1 MKTPLILRILLY
13 AVLLAIG
20 IIVGIAIQHYKN
32 IPLSTE
38 VNLID
43 LATLVVTVF
52 LAVYIPEVLDQRL
65 QNTQDKKKLIEN
77 RIAEYQGILRKI
89 NGTVQS
95 DILLDEKTALVVKNN
110 VDILQHKLATAVSL
124 LSYANFKI
132 TFEREIDSLKALTDR
147 YAEVIRTGVSAP
159 GNFRISSE
167 FQQHEEQLYNRI
179 DQASSILIF
188 HINDA

>member
-159 GNFRISSE
+159 GNSRISSE
-167 FQQHEEQLYNRI
+167 F
-179 DQASSILIF
+179 
-188 HINDA
+188 